1 MTVRWWQAR
10 AAKTTAGIE
19 HTQQWAVADG
29 GLVGCKV
36 EAAATT
42 TVAILLRSQRQDWMV
57 DCMRRVCRCMQ
68 GMVGGGQHN
77 KRGLW
82 MMQGNQA
89 GGGQHGKRGGV
100 DNTRQAGGG
109 RQDERTGAEAT
120 TQDSSGGLA
129 TWLPLC
135 TAWGG
140 HLSRH
145 WVLHGGGDGTWSS
158 YVVAN
163 RMQLVT
169 CSSAGGPWASVPHEI
184 SFLVL
189 FLTSGIEYVF
199 Y

>member
-1 MTVRWWQAR
+1 MGSGILRVGRLRGGSCSNNNGGNVVALAVARLGGGLREESMRVRAGDGGWW
-10 AAKTTAGIE
+10 T
-19 HTQQWAVADG
+19 TQQ
-29 GLVGCKV
+29 
-36 EAAATT
+36 E
-42 TVAILLRSQRQDWMV
+42 
-57 DCMRRVCRCMQ
+57 
-68 GMVGGGQHN
+68 GM
-77 KRGLW
+77 W
-82 MMQGNQA
+82 MMRGKQA
-89 GGGQHGKRGGV
+89 GRGPHSKRGGA
-100 DNTRQAGGG
+100 DNARRAGGG

-129 TWLPLC
+129 TRPPLC